1 MRRLRSLA
9 FVVALTASATC
20 SAPAQDLRITLPKR
34 SHPTPVQQ
42 LNLDG
47 VKAVQKHQYDKAKKL
62 FYKAYLLDPNDP
74 FTLNNLGYI
83 SELDGELDRAQ
94 RYYGLAADVSSD
106 ATVKKAS
113 SESVEGKSVAE
124 VAGNAGTKGM
134 EINRLNIQA
143 MSLLSHDRTQE
154 AEVVL
159 GKALLLDIHDPFTL
173 NNIGY
178 MREQEGELESALSY
192 YSASAARRSP
202 EAIVV
207 ALKSDWRGK
216 PISEIADRNAK
227 NVRRVM
233 ERQLDDPAT
242 RVARLNLRGVAA
254 LNRNNVRD
262 AREYF
267 KQAYKVD
274 PTNAFTLNNMGYIAE
289 LDGDKETA
297 EFYYAKA
304 REGDRA
310 DRKVTVS
317 TRGDLVGQPM
327 RNVAEFGDNKVDAR
341 LQQIAEARRRE
352 GGMVSLKRRDGSV
365 VVEPP
370 MPPPKAPQQEL
381 PASDQPPA
389 GEVMQPLP
397 DNQQPPSAQPAA
409 PATQPPAQGQPGD
422 VMPPLPD
429 NQQPANAK
437 PGNQQPPAQGQPGD
451 VIPPLPDNQQPGA
464 ARQPNSQSPTQ
475 GQPGDVIPPLPDNQ
489 QPPSAQGQQ
498 PPNQQKPPQ

>member
-9 FVVALTASATC
+9 FVLLSVVAVAAVTPAH
-20 SAPAQDLRITLPKR
+20 AQDLRITLPKR
-34 SHPTPVQQ
+34 SKPTPVQQ
-42 LNLDG
+42 LNIDG
-47 VKAVQKHQYDKAKKL
+47 VKAVRKHDYNRAKKL

-94 RYYGLAADVSSD
+94 RYYGLAADLSSD
-106 ATVKKAS
+106 ATVARS
-113 SESVEGKSVAE
+113 TSESVEGKSVAE

-143 MSLLSHDRTQE
+143 MSLLLHDRTQE

-159 GKALLLDIHDPFTL
+159 GKALLIDIHNPFTL

-178 MREQEGELESALSY
+178 MREQEGEFESALSY
-192 YSASAARRSP
+192 YSAAAARRSDEP
-202 EAIVV
+202 VVV
-207 ALKSDWRGK
+207 ALKADWRGK

-227 NVRRVM
+227 SVRRSM
-233 ERQLDDPAT
+233 EKQADDPGT

-254 LNRNNVRD
+254 INRNNTRD

-267 KQAYKVD
+267 AQAYRLD
-274 PTNAFTLNNMGYIAE
+274 PTNAFTLNNMGYVAE

-297 EFYYAKA
+297 QFYYAKA
-304 REGDRA
+304 REGDQA
-310 DRKVTVS
+310 NRKVTIA
-317 TRGDLVGQPM
+317 TRADLVGQPM
-327 RNVAEFGDNKVDAR
+327 RDVAEYGDNKVDAR
-341 LQQIAEARRRE
+341 IQQIAEARRRE
-352 GGMVSLKRRDGSV
+352 GGMVALRKRDGST

-389 GEVMQPLP
+389 GEVLPPLPDNKQPAAAQPSAPAQAQPVPDVLPPLP
-397 DNQQPPSAQPAA
+397 DNQQPPAA
-409 PATQPPAQGQPGD
+409 R
-422 VMPPLPD
+422 
-429 NQQPANAK
+429 

-451 VIPPLPDNQQPGA
+451 VL
-464 ARQPNSQSPTQ
+464 
-475 GQPGDVIPPLPDNQ
+475 PPLPDNQ
-489 QPPSAQGQQ
+489 QPPAARTPNSQPPAQGQPGDVLPPLPENQQ
-498 PPNQQKPPQ
+498 PPAARTPQQPQKPPR

>member
-9 FVVALTASATC
+9 FVVTLATSVVC
-20 SAPAQDLRITLPKR
+20 FAQDLRITLPKR

-94 RYYGLAADVSSD
+94 RYYGLAADLSSD
-106 ATVKKAS
+106 ATVKKAT

-143 MSLLSHDRTQE
+143 MSLLLKDRTQE

-159 GKALLLDIHDPFTL
+159 GKALQLDIHDPFTL

-192 YSASAARRSP
+192 YSAAAARRSTEP
-202 EAIVV
+202 IVV

-227 NVRRVM
+227 NVRRSM
-233 ERQLDDPAT
+233 ERLSDDPAT
-242 RVARLNLRGVAA
+242 QVARLNLRGVAA
-254 LNRNNVRD
+254 LNRNNQRD
-262 AREYF
+262 ARAYF
-267 KQAYKVD
+267 QQAYKID
-274 PTNAFTLNNMGYIAE
+274 PTNAFTLNNMGYLAE

-304 REGDRA
+304 QQGDRA
-310 DRKVTVS
+310 NQKVTVA
-317 TRGDLVGQPM
+317 TRADLVGQPM

-341 LQQIAEARRRE
+341 IQQIAEARRRE
-352 GGMVSLKRRDGSV
+352 GGMVALRRRDGST

-370 MPPPKAPQQEL
+370 MPPPRAPQQEL
-381 PASDQPPA
+381 PASDQAPP
-389 GEVMQPLP
+389 GEVIPPLPDNKQPPNAQPSAPTTQPPTQGQPGEVIPPLP
-397 DNQQPPSAQPAA
+397 DNQQPPNARPGSQ
-409 PATQPPAQGQPGD
+409 QPPTQGQPVQG
-422 VMPPLPD
+422 VIPPLPD
-429 NQQPANAK
+429 NQQP
-437 PGNQQPPAQGQPGD
+437 PAARQNPQAPVQGQPGD
-451 VIPPLPDNQQPGA
+451 VIPPLPE
-464 ARQPNSQSPTQ
+464 
-475 GQPGDVIPPLPDNQ
+475 NQ
-489 QPPSAQGQQ
+489 QPPNARTPQ
-498 PPNQQKPPQ
+498 PPQNQRPPQ

>member
-9 FVVALTASATC
+9 FVLAVTLSGISSA
-20 SAPAQDLRITLPKR
+20 QNLRITLPKR
-34 SHPTPVQQ
+34 SKPTPVQQ

-94 RYYGLAADVSSD
+94 RYYGLAADLSSD
-106 ATVKKAS
+106 ATVAKAS
-113 SESVEGKSVAE
+113 SDSVQGKSVAE

-143 MSLLSHDRTQE
+143 MSLLQKDRTQE

-178 MREQEGELESALSY
+178 MREQEGEYESALSY
-192 YSASAARRSP
+192 YSASAARRSTEP
-202 EAIVV
+202 IVV

-227 NVRRVM
+227 NVRRSM
-233 ERQLDDPAT
+233 ERQLDDPGT

-254 LNRNNVRD
+254 LNRNNPHD

-267 KQAYKVD
+267 AQAYKID
-274 PTNAFTLNNMGYIAE
+274 PTNAFTLNNLGYVAE
-289 LDGDKETA
+289 MDGDKETA

-304 REGDRA
+304 KEGDRA
-310 DRKVTVS
+310 ERKVTLA
-317 TRGDLVGQPM
+317 TRSDLVGQPV
-327 RNVAEFGDNKVDAR
+327 RDVAEFGDNRVDAR
-341 LQQIAEARRRE
+341 IQQIAEARRRE
-352 GGMVSLKRRDGSV
+352 GGMVALKKRDGSV

-370 MPPPKAPQQEL
+370 MPPPKAPQVEL
-381 PASDQPPA
+381 PANDQPAEVIPPLPENKQPA
-389 GEVMQPLP
+389 NARPATPAQAQPGDVIPPLPDNQQPVNARPGSQQSPVQGQPVQDVIPPLP
-397 DNQQPPSAQPAA
+397 DNQQPPSAR
-409 PATQPPAQGQPGD
+409 PGS
-422 VMPPLPD
+422 
-429 NQQPANAK
+429 
-437 PGNQQPPAQGQPGD
+437 QQPPAQGQPGD
-451 VIPPLPDNQQPGA
+451 VIPPLPE
-464 ARQPNSQSPTQ
+464 S
-475 GQPGDVIPPLPDNQ
+475 Q
-489 QPPSAQGQQ
+489 QPPNARGQQ
-498 PPNQQKPPQ
+498 PPAQTQPKPPQP

>member
-9 FVVALTASATC
+9 FVLAVSLSAIY

-34 SHPTPVQQ
+34 SKPTPVQQ

-47 VKAVQKHQYDKAKKL
+47 VKAVKKHDYDKAKKL

-94 RYYGLAADVSSD
+94 RYYGLAADLSSD
-106 ATVKKAS
+106 ATVAKS
-113 SESVEGKSVAE
+113 TSDSVEGKSVAE

-143 MSLLSHDRTQE
+143 MSLLLHDRTQE

-159 GKALLLDIHDPFTL
+159 GKALLLDIHNPFTL

-192 YSASAARRSP
+192 YSAAAARRSP
-202 EAIVV
+202 ELVVV
-207 ALKSDWRGK
+207 APKTDWRGR
-216 PISEIADRNAK
+216 PISDIAERNARS
-227 NVRRVM
+227 VRRSM
-233 ERQLDDPAT
+233 EKQLDDPAS

-254 LNRNNVRD
+254 LNRNNPRD
-262 AREYF
+262 ARQYF
-267 KQAYKVD
+267 SQAYRLD
-274 PTNAFTLNNMGYIAE
+274 PTNAFTLNNMGYLAE
-289 LDGDKETA
+289 LDGDRETA

-304 REGDRA
+304 REGDQANRKATVATRA
-310 DRKVTVS
+310 
-317 TRGDLVGQPM
+317 DLVGQPM
-327 RNVAEFGDNKVDAR
+327 RDIAEYGDNKVDAR
-341 LQQIAEARRRE
+341 IQQIAEARRRE
-352 GGMVSLKRRDGSV
+352 GGTVALKKRDGSA

-389 GEVMQPLP
+389 GEFL
-397 DNQQPPSAQPAA
+397 
-409 PATQPPAQGQPGD
+409 
-422 VMPPLPD
+422 PPLPD
-429 NQQPANAK
+429 NR
-437 PGNQQPPAQGQPGD
+437 QPPAVQPAAPNTQPPVQAQPGD
-451 VIPPLPDNQQPGA
+451 VIPPLPDNQQPL
-464 ARQPNSQSPTQ
+464 Q
-475 GQPGDVIPPLPDNQ
+475 GQPVPEVIPPLPDNQ
-489 QPPSAQGQQ
+489 QPPAAGTPQQ
-498 PPNQQKPPQ
+498 PPKPPR